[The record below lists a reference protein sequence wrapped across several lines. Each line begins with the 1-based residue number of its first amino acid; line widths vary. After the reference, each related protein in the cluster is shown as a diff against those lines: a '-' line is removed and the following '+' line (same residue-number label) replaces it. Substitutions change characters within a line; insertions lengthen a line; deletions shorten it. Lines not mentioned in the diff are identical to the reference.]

1 MAKEQEDPDW
11 TVEGN
16 EAWNLLV
23 QALWEFQAEKDNTR
37 DNSEIACLEGT
48 GTEQVETISGW
59 PSLGASG
66 KIIPYETNS

>member
-11 TVEGN
+11 TVEGS

-23 QALWEFQAEKDNTR
+23 QALWEFQAEKDKTQ
-37 DNSEIACLEGT
+37 DNSEIVCLEGT
-48 GTEQVETISGW
+48 GTAQVETISRW
-59 PSLGASG
+59 PSLGAPE